1 MFWLIWVIIV
11 GLIAGWATGKIMKGS
26 GYGPL
31 MDIALGIVGGIVGG
45 WIMSMLGFYTSG
57 GLIPSILVAILG
69 AVVLVSLVRMLKKA

>member
-11 GLIAGWATGKIMKGS
+11 GLISGWATGKIMKGS
-26 GYGPL
+26 GYGTL
-31 MDIALGIVGGIVGG
+31 TDIALGVAGGIVGR
-45 WIMSMLGFYTSG
+45 WIMTMLGFYTNG